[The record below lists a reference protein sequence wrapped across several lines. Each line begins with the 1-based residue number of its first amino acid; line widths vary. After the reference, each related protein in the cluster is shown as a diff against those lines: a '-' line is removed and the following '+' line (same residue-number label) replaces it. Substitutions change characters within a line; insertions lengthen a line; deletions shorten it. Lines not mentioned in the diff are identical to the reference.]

1 MECYE
6 RACRLVGLGV
16 KTGANQD
23 IRAKGTKRRVL
34 RRDELPA
41 QLYKKLVVQLCG
53 RPDQL
58 QDIANSLA
66 KLVGHYGAAVVQ
78 RNSSGRSRQ
87 TQTLMR
93 REARTDKRH
102 LL

>member
-1 MECYE
+1 MGW
-6 RACRLVGLGV
+6 VWQV
-16 KTGANQD
+16 TGANQD
-23 IRAKGTKRRVL
+23 IRAKSAKCRVL

-41 QLYKKLVVQLCG
+41 QLYEKLVVQLCG
-53 RPDQL
+53 RPNQL

-66 KLVGHYGAAVVQ
+66 KLVGQMATVVQ
-78 RNSSGRSRQ
+78 WNSGGRSRQ
-87 TQTLMR
+87 TQMLMR